1 MKPAANRA
9 ESSLRRIPL
18 LTLTSKASRPASAF
32 RLPRQS
38 SVAFSHCHL
47 RRWEC
52 CRNSNR
58 YPQRLRTRCGVFE
71 EHQSDEPQD
80 HPTDDAR
87 QRMIEDLTRR
97 LQVAERALQ
106 ESEDRQ
112 RALAPYRVSAP
123 KRGIV
128 GNSSYA
134 VRLRSQIIA
143 ASRDRMRNP
152 VLIFGEPGLQKDNI
166 AALIHFGSPDAKW
179 PLVSIECDR

>member
-1 MKPAANRA
+1 MP
-9 ESSLRRIPL
+9 IPML
-18 LTLTSKASRPASAF
+18 LSILVPIPTVTTNCSA
-32 RLPRQS
+32 P
-38 SVAFSHCHL
+38 SH
-47 RRWEC
+47 
-52 CRNSNR
+52 
-58 YPQRLRTRCGVFE
+58 
-71 EHQSDEPQD
+71 
-80 HPTDDAR
+80 
-87 QRMIEDLTRR
+87 
-97 LQVAERALQ
+97 LQ

-143 ASRDRMRNP
+143 ASRDPLRNP